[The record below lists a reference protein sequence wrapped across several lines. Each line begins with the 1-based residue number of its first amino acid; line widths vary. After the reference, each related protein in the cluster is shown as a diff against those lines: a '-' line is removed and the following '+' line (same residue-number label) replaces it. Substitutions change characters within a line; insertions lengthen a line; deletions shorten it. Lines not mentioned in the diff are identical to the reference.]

1 MAELPL
7 YFVAYILLRKRLAAS
22 TQEDHLITEILT
34 SGTSHD
40 MKAQLDSM
48 RYA

>member
-34 SGTSHD
+34 SDTSHD